1 MSFDHLEE
9 IFGVYGKILKV
20 QRDIDGPP
28 RCNLGVHKLHCFI
41 DFESLEVAE
50 KVIECMD
57 GGVIDNNTIEVQIQR
72 SLKWMKNKKK
82 SEKMPKCQF
91 FYFGTFLAL
100 FLALYFGPFF
110 KKCLIFNFP

>member
-82 SEKMPKCQF
+82 VRKCQSANF
-91 FYFGTFLAL
+91 FIFALFWPFFWHFILAL
-100 FLALYFGPFF
+100 F
-110 KKCLIFNFP
+110 